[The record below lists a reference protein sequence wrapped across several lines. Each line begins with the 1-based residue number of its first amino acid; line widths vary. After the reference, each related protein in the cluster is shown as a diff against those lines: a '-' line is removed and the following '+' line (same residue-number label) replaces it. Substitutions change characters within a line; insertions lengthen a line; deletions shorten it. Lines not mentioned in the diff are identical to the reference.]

1 LRGAKA
7 LAMLQLNRHKPPGG
21 QQAMRVLAAIVI
33 AISLNAGLSGA
44 ARALEFC
51 DKIADLEKRLVCL
64 QEHISVIEEKLLG
77 MSTQLTDLRN
87 AVRQKLDAEAVYK
100 WQYVAK
106 GTCLGYS
113 DQAKGV
119 VMQPCTGPDSWKL
132 LPGSQKPGPEA
143 KKQAETEKK
152 ERGKAKEQKKDEKA
166 TEQGKGEQKPKEKG
180 QDKAKSG

>member
-1 LRGAKA
+1 
-7 LAMLQLNRHKPPGG
+7 
-21 QQAMRVLAAIVI
+21 MRALAAIVV
-33 AISLNAGLSGA
+33 AISLNAGLSGP

-100 WQYVAK
+100 WQYVVK
-106 GTCLGYS
+106 GTCLGFS
-113 DQAKGV
+113 AEAKGV
-119 VMQPCTGPDSWKL
+119 VMQPCSGPDSWKL

-143 KKQAETEKK
+143 KKQK
-152 ERGKAKEQKKDEKA
+152 ENERKEKAKG
-166 TEQGKGEQKPKEKG
+166 QGQGQGQGQGPGQDKPKEKG
-180 QDKAKSG
+180 QEKSKSG